1 MISENQKSVF
11 TFLEVLNIVLVK
23 LRGSNAIVE
32 PCFFEKWLKS
42 GTNEVLILL
51 LPFLEVSEKW

>member
-1 MISENQKSVF
+1 MIFENQKSVF
-11 TFLEVLNIVLVK
+11 SFLEVSSIKPLMK
-23 LRGSNAIVE
+23 RGSNAKCE

-51 LPFLEVSEKW
+51 LPFLEASEKW